1 MQEMW
6 PTRLP
11 HPQETLRSLWL
22 RRDYKAAT
30 LLMAKQEDQSDTNSL
45 EPSNFDSIRSLDR
58 LSLGLEFTEEVAHDR
73 SEMSALQPPDALES

>member
-30 LLMAKQEDQSDTNSL
+30 LLMAKQEDQPDKNSL
-45 EPSNFDSIRSLDR
+45 ELQFFVPRLAWIFSSSDR
-58 LSLGLEFTEEVAHDR
+58 N
-73 SEMSALQPPDALES
+73 